1 MRIPTPQL
9 IGLVAL
15 AAIWGASFM
24 LIKVMLEEMGPVAV
38 AWVRLGGGAALVL
51 AVAAWRRPGLPR
63 SARHWFDVCVVALLA
78 SAIPLVLIPWG
89 EQEISSQLAG
99 ILNGAMPLWVA
110 LFAHAFLASER
121 LHRTATL
128 GLVLGF
134 AGTAVVIGPDV
145 LDMATASTQGALAVV
160 VATVGYGASAVY
172 VRPRL
177 LGVDSTLLAGSQNV
191 IAFAM
196 LTPLLLAVESVP
208 DLPSMSSRV
217 VIASI
222 GLALLSSGVAYIIY
236 YWLLATLH
244 ATQAALVTYLIPIAA
259 VFWGWVVLSESIG
272 FAALPGLLLIVLGIY
287 LVNRPA
293 RVEAGARPSTE
304 VAASVAR
311 MEPAAGSTT
320 ASGRTTP
327 ARGRSRFRAG

>member
-24 LIKVMLEEMGPVAV
+24 FIKVMLEEMGPVAI

-51 AVAAWRRPGLPR
+51 AVAAWRRRRLPR
-63 SARHWFDVCVVALLA
+63 SARHWRDVCVVALLS

-121 LHRTATL
+121 LHRMETL
-128 GLVLGF
+128 GLAIGF

-145 LDMATASTQGALAVV
+145 LDVASASTQGALAVV
-160 VATVGYGASAVY
+160 GATVGYAASAVF
-172 VRPRL
+172 VRRRL

-191 IAFAM
+191 IAFVM

-217 VIASI
+217 VVASA

-244 ATQAALVTYLIPIAA
+244 ATQAAMVTYLIPIAA
-259 VFWGWVVLSESIG
+259 VFWGWVVLRESIG
-272 FAALPGLLLIVLGIY
+272 LAALPGLLLIIAGVY
-287 LVNRPA
+287 LVNRRA
-293 RVEAGARPSTE
+293 AVEAAAQPSTE
-304 VAASVAR
+304 AAASAAR
-311 MEPAAGSTT
+311 TE
-320 ASGRTTP
+320 
-327 ARGRSRFRAG
+327 

>member
-24 LIKVMLEEMGPVAV
+24 FIKVMLEEMGPVAI

-51 AVAAWRRPGLPR
+51 AVAAWRRRRLPR
-63 SARHWFDVCVVALLA
+63 SARHWRDVCVVALLS

-121 LHRTATL
+121 LHRMATL
-128 GLVLGF
+128 GLAIGF

-145 LDMATASTQGALAVV
+145 LDVSSASTQGALAVV
-160 VATVGYGASAVY
+160 GATVGYAASAVF
-172 VRPRL
+172 VRRRL

-191 IAFAM
+191 IAFVM

-217 VIASI
+217 VVASA

-244 ATQAALVTYLIPIAA
+244 ATQAAMVTYLIPIAA
-259 VFWGWVVLSESIG
+259 VFWGWVVLRESIG
-272 FAALPGLLLIVLGIY
+272 LAALPGLLLIIAGVY
-287 LVNRPA
+287 LVNRRA
-293 RVEAGARPSTE
+293 AVEAAAQPSTE
-304 VAASVAR
+304 AAASAAR
-311 MEPAAGSTT
+311 TE
-320 ASGRTTP
+320 
-327 ARGRSRFRAG
+327 

>member
-24 LIKVMLEEMGPVAV
+24 FIKVMLEEMGPVAV
-38 AWVRLGGGAALVL
+38 AWVRLGGGSALVL

-63 SARHWFDVCVVALLA
+63 SARHWRDVCVVALLS

-121 LHRTATL
+121 LHRTAML

-134 AGTAVVIGPDV
+134 AGTAVVIGPEV
-145 LDMATASTQGALAVV
+145 LDVASASTQGALAVV
-160 VATVGYGASAVY
+160 GATVGYAASAVF
-172 VRPRL
+172 VRRRL

-191 IAFAM
+191 IAFVM

-217 VIASI
+217 VIASV

-259 VFWGWVVLSESIG
+259 IFWGWLVLRESIG
-272 FAALPGLLLIVLGIY
+272 LAALPGLLLIIAGIY
-287 LVNRPA
+287 LVNRSTG
-293 RVEAGARPSTE
+293 VEAGAEPSTE
-304 VAASVAR
+304 AAASAAR
-311 MEPAAGSTT
+311 TE
-320 ASGRTTP
+320 
-327 ARGRSRFRAG
+327 